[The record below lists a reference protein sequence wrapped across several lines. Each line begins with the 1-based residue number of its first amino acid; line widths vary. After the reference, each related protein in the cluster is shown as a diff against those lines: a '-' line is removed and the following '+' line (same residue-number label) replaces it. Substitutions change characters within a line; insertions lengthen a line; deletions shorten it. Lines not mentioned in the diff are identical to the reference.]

1 MRKQILIALICLIG
15 LAGCGSVPTQ
25 TVQTTH
31 LNFAIPSYRQKIDTA
46 QRQDIRSGQTG
57 SVLIEYTNITNSND
71 FVDLIQANKDTLK
84 QNLGTQ
90 LQEDII
96 STPVNISCSGNT
108 LTGEMISFA
117 IHQNEDV
124 LYLSQIFTIQ
134 DTDITAISIASFSSD
149 IRSETAN
156 NINDTMTCKS

>member
-1 MRKQILIALICLIG
+1 MSNKLLIALACMIG
-15 LAGCGSVPTQ
+15 LAGCGSIPTQ

-31 LNFAIPSYRQKIDTA
+31 LNFTIPSYRQTTDTE
-46 QRQDIRSGQTG
+46 QRQDTRSGQTW
-57 SVLIEYTNITNSND
+57 SILIEYTNITNSSD
-71 FVDLIQANKDTLK
+71 FTDLIQANKDTLK

-90 LQEDII
+90 LQDDIV
-96 STPVNISCSGNT
+96 STAVYTNCSGST

-117 IHQNEDV
+117 IHQDEDV

-134 DTDITAISIASFSSD
+134 GTDITAISIASFSSD

-156 NINDTMTCKS
+156 SINDTMKCKL

>member
-1 MRKQILIALICLIG
+1 
-15 LAGCGSVPTQ
+15 
-25 TVQTTH
+25 
-31 LNFAIPSYRQKIDTA
+31 
-46 QRQDIRSGQTG
+46 
-57 SVLIEYTNITNSND
+57 
-71 FVDLIQANKDTLK
+71 LK

-117 IHQNEDV
+117 IHQDEDV

-156 NINDTMTCKS
+156 SINDTIVCKI

>member
-1 MRKQILIALICLIG
+1 MRNQILIAFICLIG

-25 TVQTTH
+25 AVQTTH

-117 IHQNEDV
+117 VHQDEDV

-156 NINDTMTCKS
+156 SINDTIVCKI